1 MVSIMHHTQL
11 SHTDTIKQKRGVIMA
26 VIKSQFTLR
35 LDLKIHAKIKKIAER
50 ESRSMTNM
58 IEYLIK
64 KEIASFELKNGELIL
79 SEEDLSL
86 E

>member
-1 MVSIMHHTQL
+1 
-11 SHTDTIKQKRGVIMA
+11 MA

-35 LDLKIHAKIKKIAER
+35 LDLKAHAKIKKIAEI

-64 KEIASFELKNGELIL
+64 KEIFLFELENGEIFL

>member
-1 MVSIMHHTQL
+1 
-11 SHTDTIKQKRGVIMA
+11 MA

-35 LDLKIHAKIKKIAER
+35 LDIKVHAKIKKIAEF
-50 ESRSMTNM
+50 ESRSLTNM

-64 KEIASFELKNGELIL
+64 KEIAAFEAKNGELVL
-79 SEEDLSL
+79 TDEDLSV